1 MRIDRFLSH
10 MNVASR
16 KELKVLFKAGRVRV
30 DGTVVKD
37 AKFKVNEATVV
48 YVDDEPVR
56 YQTYFYWL
64 MNKPAG
70 VISATTDP
78 QKTVLDLLAPA
89 DLRDDLFP
97 VGRLDKDTTGLL
109 LLMNDGDLSHALLSP
124 KKHVSKVYR
133 ATIAGIV
140 TAEDQ
145 ARFEAGLVLSDFTAQ
160 PAQLEILSV
169 DEAQQESQITVEIH
183 EGKFHQVKRMF
194 HAVGKEVLTLER
206 LEMGP
211 LALPD
216 DLDRGQYR
224 ALTDAELALLKAN

>member
-78 QKTVLDLLAPA
+78 QKTVLDLLALA

-109 LLMNDGDLSHALLSP
+109 LLTNDGDLSHALLSP

-206 LEMGP
+206 LKMGP

>member
-109 LLMNDGDLSHALLSP
+109 LLTNDGDLSHALLSP
-124 KKHVSKVYR
+124 KKHVSKVYH

-206 LEMGP
+206 LKMGP

>member
-109 LLMNDGDLSHALLSP
+109 LLTNDGDLSHALLSP

-206 LEMGP
+206 LKMG

>member
-109 LLMNDGDLSHALLSP
+109 LLTNDGDLSHALLSP

-145 ARFEAGLVLSDFTAQ
+145 AWFEAGLVLSDFTAQ

-206 LEMGP
+206 LKMGP

>member
-109 LLMNDGDLSHALLSP
+109 LLTNDGDLSHALLSP

-224 ALTDAELALLKAN
+224 ALTDAEFALLKAN

>member
-109 LLMNDGDLSHALLSP
+109 LLTNDGDLSHALLSP

-206 LEMGP
+206 LKMGP

-216 DLDRGQYR
+216 DLGRGQYR

>member
-16 KELKVLFKAGRVRV
+16 KELKSLFKAGRVRV

-37 AKFKVNEATVV
+37 AKFKVASATMV

-70 VISATTDP
+70 VVSATTDP
-78 QKTVLDLLAPA
+78 QKTVLDLLKDA
-89 DLRDDLFP
+89 DRRDDLFP

-109 LLMNDGDLSHALLSP
+109 LLTNNGALSHALLSP

-133 ATIAGIV
+133 ATIAGVV
-140 TAEDQ
+140 TADDQ
-145 ARFEAGLVLSDFTAQ
+145 ARFEAGLVLGDFKAQ
-160 PAQLEILSV
+160 PAQLDILNV
-169 DEAQQESQITVEIH
+169 DIAQQESQITVEIH

-206 LEMGP
+206 IKMGP
-211 LALPD
+211 LELPD
-216 DLDRGQYR
+216 DLKRGQYR
-224 ALTDAELALLKAN
+224 ALTETEVTLLKAN

>member
-16 KELKVLFKAGRVRV
+16 KELKALFKAGRVRV

-64 MNKPAG
+64 INKPAG

-109 LLMNDGDLSHALLSP
+109 LLTNDGDLSHALLSP

-206 LEMGP
+206 LKMG

-224 ALTDAELALLKAN
+224 ALTDAELSLLKAN

>member
-30 DGTVVKD
+30 NGTVVKD

-109 LLMNDGDLSHALLSP
+109 LLTNDGDLSHALLSP

-133 ATIAGIV
+133 ATIAGII

-206 LEMGP
+206 LKMGP

-224 ALTDAELALLKAN
+224 ALTDVELALLKAN

>member
-16 KELKVLFKAGRVRV
+16 KELKVLFKAGCVRV

-109 LLMNDGDLSHALLSP
+109 LLTNDGDLSHALLSP

-206 LEMGP
+206 LKMGP

>member
-56 YQTYFYWL
+56 YQTHFYWL

-109 LLMNDGDLSHALLSP
+109 LLTNDGDLSHALLSP

-206 LEMGP
+206 LKMGP

>member
-16 KELKVLFKAGRVRV
+16 KELKALFKAGRVRV

-109 LLMNDGDLSHALLSP
+109 LLTNDGDLSHALLSP

-206 LEMGP
+206 LKMG

>member
-48 YVDDEPVR
+48 YVDDEPMR

-109 LLMNDGDLSHALLSP
+109 LLTNDGDLSHALLSP

>member
-16 KELKVLFKAGRVRV
+16 KELKALFKAGRVRV

-109 LLMNDGDLSHALLSP
+109 LLTNDGDLSHALLSP

-140 TAEDQ
+140 TVEDQ
-145 ARFEAGLVLSDFTAQ
+145 AQFEAGLVLSDFTAQ

-206 LEMGP
+206 LKMGP
-211 LALPD
+211 LKLPS
-216 DLDRGQYR
+216 DLKRGQYR
-224 ALTDAELALLKAN
+224 ALTEAEITLLKTN

>member
-16 KELKVLFKAGRVRV
+16 KELKALFKAGRVRV

-109 LLMNDGDLSHALLSP
+109 LLTNDGDLSHALLSP

-206 LEMGP
+206 LKMGP
-211 LALPD
+211 LKLPS
-216 DLDRGQYR
+216 DLKRGQYR
-224 ALTDAELALLKAN
+224 ALTEAEITLLKTN

>member
-16 KELKVLFKAGRVRV
+16 KELKALFKAGRVRV

-78 QKTVLDLLAPA
+78 QKTVLDLLAPV

-109 LLMNDGDLSHALLSP
+109 LLTNDGDLSHALLSP

-145 ARFEAGLVLSDFTAQ
+145 TRFEAGLVLSDFTAQ

-206 LEMGP
+206 IKMGP
-211 LALPD
+211 LKLSS
-216 DLDRGQYR
+216 DLKRGQYR
-224 ALTDAELALLKAN
+224 ALTEAEITLLKTN

>member
-109 LLMNDGDLSHALLSP
+109 LLTNDGDLSHALLSP

>member
-109 LLMNDGDLSHALLSP
+109 LLTNDGDLNHALLSP

-206 LEMGP
+206 LKMGP

>member
-109 LLMNDGDLSHALLSP
+109 LLTNDGDLSHALLSP

-206 LEMGP
+206 LKMGP

-216 DLDRGQYR
+216 DLDCGQYR

>member
-16 KELKVLFKAGRVRV
+16 KELKALFKAGRVRV

-109 LLMNDGDLSHALLSP
+109 LLTNDGDLSHALLSP

>member
-16 KELKVLFKAGRVRV
+16 KELKALFKAGRVRV

-109 LLMNDGDLSHALLSP
+109 LLTNDGDLSHALLSP

-140 TAEDQ
+140 TVEDQ
-145 ARFEAGLVLSDFTAQ
+145 AQFEAGLVLSDFTAQ
-160 PAQLEILSV
+160 PAHLEILSV

-206 LEMGP
+206 LKMGP
-211 LALPD
+211 LKLPD

>member
-109 LLMNDGDLSHALLSP
+109 LLTNDGDLSHALLSP

-169 DEAQQESQITVEIH
+169 DEAQQGSQIAVEIH

-206 LEMGP
+206 LKMGP

>member
-1 MRIDRFLSH
+1 

-16 KELKVLFKAGRVRV
+16 KELKSLFKAGRVRV

-37 AKFKVNEATVV
+37 AKFKVASATMV

-70 VISATTDP
+70 VVSATTDP
-78 QKTVLDLLAPA
+78 QKTVLDLLKDA
-89 DLRDDLFP
+89 DRRDDLFP

-109 LLMNDGDLSHALLSP
+109 LLTNNGALSHALLSP

-133 ATIAGIV
+133 ATIAGVV
-140 TAEDQ
+140 TADDQ
-145 ARFEAGLVLSDFTAQ
+145 ARFEAGLVLGDFKAQ
-160 PAQLEILSV
+160 PAQLDILNV
-169 DEAQQESQITVEIH
+169 DIAQQESQITVEIH

-206 LEMGP
+206 IKMGP
-211 LALPD
+211 LELPD
-216 DLDRGQYR
+216 DLKRGQYR
-224 ALTDAELALLKAN
+224 ALTETEVTLLKAN

>member
-109 LLMNDGDLSHALLSP
+109 LLTNDGDLSHALLSP

-133 ATIAGIV
+133 AMIAGIV

-206 LEMGP
+206 LKMGP

>member
-16 KELKVLFKAGRVRV
+16 KELKSFFKAGRVRV

-37 AKFKVNEATVV
+37 AKFKVDEATMV

-64 MNKPAG
+64 LNKPAG
-70 VISATTDP
+70 VVSATTDS
-78 QKTVLDLLAPA
+78 QKTVLDLLK
-89 DLRDDLFP
+89 DTDRRDDLFP

-109 LLMNDGDLSHALLSP
+109 LLTNNGDLSHALLSP
-124 KKHVSKVYR
+124 KKHISKVYR
-133 ATIAGIV
+133 ATIAGVV
-140 TAEDQ
+140 TADDQ
-145 ARFEAGLVLSDFTAQ
+145 AQFEAGLVLSDFTAQ
-160 PAQLEILSV
+160 PAQLDILNV
-169 DEAQQESQITVEIH
+169 DTAQQVSQITIEIH

-206 LEMGP
+206 IKMGP
-211 LALPD
+211 LELPD
-216 DLDRGQYR
+216 DLKRGQYR
-224 ALTDAELALLKAN
+224 ALTETEVTLLKAN

>member
-109 LLMNDGDLSHALLSP
+109 LLTNDGDLSHALLSP

-206 LEMGP
+206 LKMGS

>member
-16 KELKVLFKAGRVRV
+16 KELKALFKAGRVRV

-78 QKTVLDLLAPA
+78 QKTVLDLLAPV

-109 LLMNDGDLSHALLSP
+109 LLTNDGDLSHALLSP

-194 HAVGKEVLTLER
+194 HAVGKEVLMLER
-206 LEMGP
+206 LKMGP
-211 LALPD
+211 LKLPS
-216 DLDRGQYR
+216 DLKRGQYR
-224 ALTDAELALLKAN
+224 ALTEAEITLLKTN

>member
-48 YVDDEPVR
+48 YVDNEPVR

-109 LLMNDGDLSHALLSP
+109 LLTNDGDLSHALLSP

-169 DEAQQESQITVEIH
+169 DEAQQGSQITVEIH

-206 LEMGP
+206 LKMGP

>member
-16 KELKVLFKAGRVRV
+16 KELKALFKAGRVRV

-109 LLMNDGDLSHALLSP
+109 LLTNDGDLSHALLSP

-140 TAEDQ
+140 TVEDQ
-145 ARFEAGLVLSDFTAQ
+145 AQFEAGLVLSDFTAQ

-206 LEMGP
+206 LKMGP
-211 LALPD
+211 LKLPD

>member
-30 DGTVVKD
+30 NGTVVKD

-109 LLMNDGDLSHALLSP
+109 LLTNDGDLSHALLSP

-160 PAQLEILSV
+160 SAQLEILSV

-206 LEMGP
+206 LKMGP

>member
-30 DGTVVKD
+30 DGTAVKD

-109 LLMNDGDLSHALLSP
+109 LLTNDGDLSHALLSP

-206 LEMGP
+206 LKMGP